1 MASNR
6 RWLIPFML
14 LVMNTVNYLDR
25 VNVSVAGPDI
35 AREFH
40 LGPAAMGV
48 VFSCF
53 FYSYIPLLVVM
64 GVLVD
69 RFGSRAVSTA
79 SMVIWALGSAL
90 TGLVGSF
97 STLIG
102 ARLVLGVGESASYPV
117 GTRIVR
123 EWAPRKER
131 GVFSAVFNAGG
142 TLGPAVGML
151 VAAALIAAFSWR
163 LSFLLLGALTLVWT
177 LIWFAI
183 YRAPERASW
192 LGEAERERVLTER
205 EPDRVG
211 PVHPMSLPRLL
222 AQPTMWGLLL
232 TQGCQ
237 VYSLY
242 LFLTWLP
249 TYLMTV
255 RHVRLFEA
263 GWLGM
268 LPYLVATIGS
278 VGFGILSD
286 RLMRGR
292 DLSTG
297 VRRGVVIVL
306 MLLASCVL
314 LVPFIHSLVL
324 MEVVVIGAITFAQS
338 ANTVNYALTADLIHD
353 RDSAGRVNSLLVL
366 GGNGF
371 GFLAPILTGLI
382 IAETHSYALSFVL
395 AGALLVVGSGI
406 CGFMVRRPLQ
416 PAGEPVAVPINA

>member
-1 MASNR
+1 MSSNR

-25 VNVSVAGPDI
+25 VNISVAGPYI
-35 AREFH
+35 AREFG

-53 FYSYIPLLVVM
+53 FYSYVPLLVVM

-69 RFGSRAVSTA
+69 RLGTRLVSTVG
-79 SMVIWALGSAL
+79 MVIWAIGSAL
-90 TGLVGSF
+90 TGLVGSLPA
-97 STLIG
+97 LIG
-102 ARLVLGVGESASYPV
+102 ARLLLGVGESSSYPV

-123 EWAPRKER
+123 EWAPRRER
-131 GVFSAVFNAGG
+131 GVFSAIFNAGG

-151 VAAALIAAFSWR
+151 VAAALIAAFDWR
-163 LSFLLLGALTLVWT
+163 VSFVILAAVTLVWT
-177 LIWFAI
+177 VIWFAT
-183 YRAPERASW
+183 YRTPERAPW
-192 LGEAERERVLTER
+192 LGAAERARVLTDR
-205 EPDRVG
+205 EPERVG
-211 PVHPMSLPRLL
+211 IVHPMSLPRLL

-237 VYSLY
+237 VYTLY

-249 TYLMTV
+249 TYLMNV

-268 LPYLVATIGS
+268 LPYLIATLGS
-278 VGFGILSD
+278 IGFGSLSD
-286 RLMRGR
+286 RIIGTR

-297 VRRGVVIVL
+297 ARRGVVVVL

-314 LVPFIHSLVL
+314 LVPFVHGLVL
-324 MEVVVIGAITFAQS
+324 MEVLVIGAITFAQS

-395 AGALLVVGSGI
+395 AAALLIIGSGL
-406 CGFMVRRPLQ
+406 CWFLVRRPLQ
-416 PAGEPVAVPINA
+416 PAGGTVPLVVKA

>member
-1 MASNR
+1 MSQNR

-25 VNVSVAGPDI
+25 VNVSVAGPYI
-35 AREFH
+35 AKEFH

-69 RFGSRAVSTA
+69 RLGSRLVSTV
-79 SMVIWALGSAL
+79 SMVIWAVGSAL
-90 TGLVGSF
+90 TGMVGGF

-102 ARLVLGVGESASYPV
+102 ARLLLGVGESASYPV

-131 GVFSAVFNAGG
+131 GAFSAVFNAGG
-142 TLGPAVGML
+142 TLGPAIGML
-151 VAAALIAAFSWR
+151 VAAALIAAFEWR
-163 LSFLLLGALTLVWT
+163 VSFVILGALTLVWA
-177 LIWFAI
+177 LIWFAA
-183 YRAPERASW
+183 YRSPERAFW
-192 LGEAERERVLTER
+192 LGDTERERVLAER
-205 EPDRVG
+205 EPEG
-211 PVHPMSLPRLL
+211 TLTVHPMNLSRLL

-268 LPYLVATIGS
+268 LPYLIATIGS

-286 RLMRGR
+286 RVMAFR
-292 DLSTG
+292 DMSTG
-297 VRRGVVIVL
+297 VRRIVVIVL

-314 LVPFIHSLVL
+314 LVPFVHSLVS
-324 MEVVVIGAITFAQS
+324 MELLVIGAITFAQS

-395 AGALLVVGSGI
+395 AAGLLVVGSGI
-406 CGFMVRRPLQ
+406 CWFMVRRPLQ
-416 PAGEPVAVPINA
+416 PAGGAAAVVANA